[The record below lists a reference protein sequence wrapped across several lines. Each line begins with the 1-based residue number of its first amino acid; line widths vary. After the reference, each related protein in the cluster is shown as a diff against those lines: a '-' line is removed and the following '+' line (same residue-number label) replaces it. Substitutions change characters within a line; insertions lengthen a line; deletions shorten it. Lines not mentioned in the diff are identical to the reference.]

1 MNQSWPHYQG
11 QVILPELVCNY
22 SDMPIQRHV
31 CESSFF
37 LPVEQLY
44 KTTGGVARQRGQSCK
59 LTMYM
64 PKMNRIL
71 ASLRSVCPI
80 CTSPLPARPLQRF
93 PGWLSIILAIC
104 IRPLIG
110 AVGFQ
115 LTPTSL
121 ITLKVALAE
130 TRTMAINITNAIQRW
145 VRSL

>member
-1 MNQSWPHYQG
+1 MNQSWPHYQA
-11 QVILPELVCNY
+11 QLILPELVCNY

-44 KTTGGVARQRGQSCK
+44 KTTGGVARQR
-59 LTMYM
+59 
-64 PKMNRIL
+64 
-71 ASLRSVCPI
+71 
-80 CTSPLPARPLQRF
+80 F

-115 LTPTSL
+115 LRPTSL
-121 ITLKVALAE
+121 ITLKMALAK